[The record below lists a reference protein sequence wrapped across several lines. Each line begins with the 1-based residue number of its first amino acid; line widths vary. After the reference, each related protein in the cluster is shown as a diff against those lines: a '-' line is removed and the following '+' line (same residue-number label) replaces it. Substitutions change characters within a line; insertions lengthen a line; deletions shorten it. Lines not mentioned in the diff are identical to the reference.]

1 MRQNTIILSVFF
13 FFSLYVLSAQTS
25 PETDSIIET
34 EIKSFTLN
42 HRNLTSENSSQL
54 IEIPI
59 YSCSEENVNF
69 IYSPLFKDPGIYI
82 HMYFKK
88 SGQER
93 YLDSIFFIT
102 HSHFLVDIPKSEF
115 ENLRQEN
122 SCNFVKASKKETYTS
137 EFYKAFLSED
147 HSRIYVYML
156 GGTGTEKYEVIWIVV
171 NSQFHSRKLIPIVE

>member
-1 MRQNTIILSVFF
+1 MRQNTIVLSIFF
-13 FFSLYVLSAQTS
+13 FFSLSILSAQIS

-34 EIKSFTLN
+34 EIKSFTSN
-42 HRNLTSENSSQL
+42 HVNEFNIISSPL

-69 IYSPLFKDPGIYI
+69 IYSPLFKNPSIHI

-102 HSHFLVDIPKSEF
+102 HSHFQVDIPKSEF

-122 SCNFVKASKKETYTS
+122 SCNFVKASKKETFTS
-137 EFYKAFLSED
+137 DFYKAFLSED

-156 GGTGTEKYEVIWIVV
+156 GGTGTEKYEVVWIVV

>member
-1 MRQNTIILSVFF
+1 MRQNTIILSIFF
-13 FFSLYVLSAQTS
+13 FFSLSILFAQTS

-34 EIKSFTLN
+34 EIKSFTSN
-42 HRNLTSENSSQL
+42 HGNELDVISSQL

-69 IYSPLFKDPGIYI
+69 IYSPLFKNPSIHI

-88 SGQER
+88 NGQER

-102 HSHFLVDIPKSEF
+102 HSHFQVDIPKLEF

-122 SCNFVKASKKETYTS
+122 SCNFTKTSKTETFS
-137 EFYKAFLSED
+137 SDFYKAFISED
-147 HSRIYVYML
+147 RRRIYVYML
-156 GGTGTEKYEVIWIVV
+156 GGTETEKYEVVWIVV
-171 NSQFHSRKLIPIVE
+171 NDKFHSRKLIPIVE

>member
-1 MRQNTIILSVFF
+1 MIKKCISTLIFIFGLSNFQ
-13 FFSLYVLSAQTS
+13 AQTS

-34 EIKSFTLN
+34 EIKSFISNHGNELN
-42 HRNLTSENSSQL
+42 LISSKL

-69 IYSPLFKDPGIYI
+69 IYSPLFKNPGIYI

-88 SGQER
+88 NGQER
-93 YLDSIFFIT
+93 YLDSIFFVH
-102 HSHFLVDIPKSEF
+102 HSHALVEIPKSEF

-122 SCNFVKASKKETYTS
+122 SCNFVKASKKETFTS
-137 EFYKAFLSED
+137 DFYKAYLSED

-156 GGTGTEKYEVIWIVV
+156 GGTEKEKYEVIWIVV

>member
-1 MRQNTIILSVFF
+1 MKLNNFILCLFF
-13 FFSLYVLSAQTS
+13 HFSLTCFFAQTS

-34 EIKSFTLN
+34 EIKSFTSN
-42 HRNLTSENSSQL
+42 QRNLASENSSQL

-59 YSCSEENVNF
+59 NSCSQDNVNF
-69 IYSPLFKDPGIYI
+69 IYSPLIKNPSIYI

-102 HSHFLVDIPKSEF
+102 HSHFQVDIPKSEF

-122 SCNFVKASKKETYTS
+122 SCSFIKASKKETFTS
-137 EFYKAFLSED
+137 DFYKAYLSQD

-156 GGTGTEKYEVIWIVV
+156 GGAEKEKYEVIWIVI

>member
-1 MRQNTIILSVFF
+1 MKKCVSTLILLFILSNFQ
-13 FFSLYVLSAQTS
+13 AQTS
-25 PETDSIIET
+25 PETDSIIEI
-34 EIKSFTLN
+34 EIKSFTSN
-42 HRNLTSENSSQL
+42 HGNELDAISSQL

-69 IYSPLFKDPGIYI
+69 IYSPLFKNPSIYI

-102 HSHFLVDIPKSEF
+102 HSHFQVDIPKLEF

-122 SCNFVKASKKETYTS
+122 SCNFTKTSKTETFS
-137 EFYKAFLSED
+137 SDFYKAFISED
-147 HSRIYVYML
+147 RRRIYVYMQ

-171 NSQFHSRKLIPIVE
+171 NSQFHSRKLIPIVD